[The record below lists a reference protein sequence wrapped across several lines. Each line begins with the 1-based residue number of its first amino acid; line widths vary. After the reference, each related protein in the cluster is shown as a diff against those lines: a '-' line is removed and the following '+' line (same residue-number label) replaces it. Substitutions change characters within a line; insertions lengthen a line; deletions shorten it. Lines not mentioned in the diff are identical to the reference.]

1 MRGLAVLL
9 VVLYHVGLPI
19 PGGFVGVDIFFVISG
34 FVIMGLL
41 MREWD
46 AKGRI
51 HFTRFYSRRI
61 RRLLPALTVV
71 VLATILASF
80 LLGSPFDRQQEVT
93 ALTGMG
99 ALLMAA
105 NAVIFFNS
113 GQYFATPPTNNPLL
127 NTWSLSVEEQFYI
140 VFPFIVVLLL
150 IAGTRSRKRTGSN
163 GDSERIMLFL
173 GLGLLA
179 IASFVLSV
187 GMTYGFIQGRFSDPD
202 WFAFYSSPTR
212 AWEFAAGAL
221 VFLAFGYQSKVQRP
235 VLGATLVLL
244 GTTGMILSA
253 FVISESSSFP
263 GYIAALPALAAAAT
277 LAGGSL
283 SKSWSSKI
291 LATAPLARLGNVSY
305 SWYLW
310 HWPLIAFAVLLFGE
324 SLSISL
330 IAALA
335 ALVLAVGTLRTIEN
349 PIRFRTRLVTVRSY
363 VIALTCIALVAAASS
378 ALYFGARANWWN
390 SDLRS
395 MNEQVSDIHLWQEF
409 GCDTP
414 TPLGKRGPDCVW
426 NSDASGTPIY
436 LLGDSMAGMLSEGTL
451 EAGRSMGSPVF
462 PGALGAC
469 PFIDATLI
477 LDGQVDSDC
486 RKFVQESLYWL
497 NSEAQPGYILLAS
510 SFGYTT
516 MGGAQLQ
523 KGLRKPSSSVN
534 AKTANY
540 LLALGDT
547 VRMLSAAGHKVHVV
561 LPTPGFP
568 QTLNASWFWYP
579 SQCSTIEALTSI
591 ESCGMSRSLTAVRAE
606 TAQLEADVD
615 KLVRANGGVPLQIR
629 DFLCTAEQCQ
639 TNLGAEWLFLDG
651 THITVR
657 ASEAL
662 FPRILNAFVAS
673 SEPGKAS
680 LLRSPSRETNG

>member
-93 ALTGMG
+93 ALTGIG

-105 NAVIFFNS
+105 NAVIFLNS

-127 NTWSLSVEEQFYI
+127 NTWSLSVEEQFYLI
-140 VFPFIVVLLL
+140 FPIVVFLLL
-150 IAGTRSRKRTGSN
+150 IAGTRLHMSAP
-163 GDSERIMLFL
+163 ERGNNQRILL
-173 GLGLLA
+173 LTGLGLLA
-179 IASFVLSV
+179 IVSFVLSV
-187 GMTYGFIQGRFSDPD
+187 GMTYGFIRGRFSDPD

-212 AWEFAAGAL
+212 AWEFAVGAL
-221 VFLAFGYQSKVQRP
+221 VFLLFGYRSKVQRP
-235 VLGATLVLL
+235 FLGTTLELL
-244 GTTGMILSA
+244 GTIGMILSA
-253 FVISESSSFP
+253 FVISESSAFP
-263 GYIAALPALAAAAT
+263 GYVAALPVLAAAAAI
-277 LAGGSL
+277 AGGSL

-291 LATAPLARLGNVSY
+291 LATTPLARLGDVSY

-330 IAALA
+330 IAALV
-335 ALVLAVGTLRTIEN
+335 ALILAIGTLRYIEN
-349 PIRFRTRLVTVRSY
+349 PIRFRTSLAHMRSY
-363 VIALTCIALVAAASS
+363 VIALTCVALVAAAGST
-378 ALYFGARANWWN
+378 LYLGARANWWN

-395 MNEQVSDIHLWQEF
+395 MNEQVSDIHLWQELD
-409 GCDTP
+409 CDTP
-414 TPLGKRGPDCVW
+414 TPLGKRGPNCVW
-426 NSDASGTPIY
+426 NSEASGTPIY
-436 LLGDSMAGMLSEGTL
+436 LLGDSMAGMLSEGAL
-451 EAGRSMGSPVF
+451 GAGRSMRSPVF
-462 PGALGAC
+462 PGTLGAC
-469 PFIDATLI
+469 PFINATLI
-477 LDGQVDSDC
+477 LDGIDDADC
-486 RKFVQESLYWL
+486 KSFVQESLNWL
-497 NSEAQPGYILLAS
+497 SNEAQPGYIILAS

-523 KGLRKPSSSVN
+523 QGLKEASSSTES
-534 AKTANY
+534 KTTTY
-540 LLALGDT
+540 LAALGET
-547 VRMLSAAGHKVHVV
+547 VRMLTAAGHKVHVV

-606 TAQLEADVD
+606 TAQLEARVD
-615 KLVRANGGVPLQIR
+615 QVAKANGGVPLQLR
-629 DFLCTAEQCQ
+629 DSICSADQCK
-639 TNLGAEWLFLDG
+639 TNVGNEWLFLDG
-651 THITVR
+651 THITVG

-662 FPRILNAFVAS
+662 SSWILSAFDA
-673 SEPGKAS
+673 
-680 LLRSPSRETNG
+680 